1 MITGNI
7 ARESQGGGIVV
18 HESAKGRYCRN
29 VVKSNRLA
37 GVGVTDDADPI
48 FTGNTISDGESGGVV
63 LHGKC
68 FGVFEKNRIVNNAR
82 ANVGLKGGA
91 KPLFDSNTISGGSG
105 YGVWI
110 QDSATG
116 TFQVTFEHRESA
128 NACIYSLDADTP
140 NQCSAEQSYRTERV
154 CECGRVGQRM
164 PPF

>member
-1 MITGNI
+1 M
-7 ARESQGGGIVV
+7 
-18 HESAKGRYCRN
+18 
-29 VVKSNRLA
+29 
-37 GVGVTDDADPI
+37 GVTDDADPI
-48 FTGNTISDGESGGVV
+48 FTGNTICDGESGGVV

-116 TFQVTFEHRESA
+116 TFQVTFEHRESV
-128 NACIYSLDADTP
+128 NTCIFSLDADSP
-140 NQCSAEQSYRTERV
+140 SQCSAEQSYRTERV